1 MWSSI
6 ISAHGCRYRLV
17 CLALRPRGA
26 PTFDRGRRRRHV
38 HLKRKWSLELSPAT
52 DRSARTRP
60 FATSAPRISIR
71 AGRVAA
77 SSAGELYWRRNN
89 THTPSVRTVARS
101 FVRSLAMINAISN
114 YDLFATSVVDP
125 SSPSLASNCHRRPP
139 RHETLRINQRR
150 LLD

>member
-1 MWSSI
+1 MLVATDFSV
-6 ISAHGCRYRLV
+6 ALCGHVARLRSTV
-17 CLALRPRGA
+17 VA
-26 PTFDRGRRRRHV
+26 DVRRHV
-38 HLKRKWSLELSPAT
+38 HLKRKWSLELSPGN
-52 DRSARTRP
+52 DRSPRTRP

-77 SSAGELYWRRNN
+77 SSSAGGRASCTGRATIPTRR
-89 THTPSVRTVARS
+89 PSVRTVARS

-114 YDLFATSVVDP
+114 YDLFAPSVVDP
-125 SSPSLASNCHRRPP
+125 SPSLASNCHRRPP